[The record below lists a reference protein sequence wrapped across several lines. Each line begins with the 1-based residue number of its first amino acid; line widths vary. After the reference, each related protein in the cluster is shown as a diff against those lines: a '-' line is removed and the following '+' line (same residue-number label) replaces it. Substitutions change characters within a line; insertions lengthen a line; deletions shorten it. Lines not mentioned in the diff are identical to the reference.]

1 MILIPQKL
9 LFPLK
14 FLSLLLLL
22 LFCSYYYVDVL
33 FCMICNFKEFLKSLC
48 ACVQYVYMH
57 ACMCAHLCVC
67 VCICEGPHVSWQA
80 YGGLRTTSGLSL
92 RLLICLLLYWVVQAS
107 SFSTLGVFILLW
119 EYEHALRSL
128 TFICVLRNPNPGHPT
143 CVAALLPAESSP

>member
-9 LFPLK
+9 LFPRK
-14 FLSLLLLL
+14 FLSLLLL

-33 FCMICNFKEFLKSLC
+33 FCMICNFKEFLKSYF
-48 ACVQYVYMH
+48 VYVYSMCTCMH
-57 ACMCAHLCVC
+57 ACVHICVC

-128 TFICVLRNPNPGHPT
+128 TFICVLRNPNSGHPT